1 MSNMR
6 STAGRNDNP
15 RGLCRVGPMWLLRN
29 WCHPLNR
36 LRTSLGVG
44 FPGVTA
50 SSFIKEQRRGWKPA
64 PFQTNRHRALF
75 RQAHKGKPFHSFC
88 ASKLMCCLSL
98 GHAVGEGAL
107 PKLLCKRSIL
117 LRVRVLKPQGCC
129 KLRTWGI
136 RSLAIDLFYRLRRRS
151 QRLPTFQV
159 LTI

>member
-1 MSNMR
+1 MR
-6 STAGRNDNP
+6 STAGRNDNGW
-15 RGLCRVGPMWLLRN
+15 GLCRWAESLLRN
-29 WCHPLNR
+29 SCRLLNR
-36 LRTSLGVG
+36 LRTSLERLVLKGDG
-44 FPGVTA
+44 FPA
-50 SSFIKEQRRGWKPA
+50 FIKEQRRGWKPA
-64 PFQTNRHRALF
+64 PFQTNRHRAPF

-117 LRVRVLKPQGCC
+117 LRMRVLKPQGCC

-136 RSLAIDLFYRLRRRS
+136 RSLAIDLFYRLRYRS

>member
-15 RGLCRVGPMWLLRN
+15 RGFVVGANVAVTKLVPSAEQAADKPR
-29 WCHPLNR
+29 R
-36 LRTSLGVG
+36 LVLKGDG
-44 FPGVTA
+44 FPA
-50 SSFIKEQRRGWKPA
+50 FIKEQRRGWKPA
-64 PFQTNRHRALF
+64 PFQTNRHRAPF

-117 LRVRVLKPQGCC
+117 LRMRVLKPQGCC